1 MSTTDKPSDGEDLS
15 PPNISPDNMP
25 AEEADTRSEQETEQT
40 PSEVAMRIN
49 LLGRLVIPPSN
60 P

>member
-15 PPNISPDNMP
+15 PPNVSPHDMP
-25 AEEADTRSEQETEQT
+25 AEEPDATSEQETEQT

-49 LLGRLVIPPSN
+49 LLGKLVIPPSS

>member
-1 MSTTDKPSDGEDLS
+1 MSNQKNEKEIADNSDFSFTPPEILDGREDGTV
-15 PPNISPDNMP
+15 PN
-25 AEEADTRSEQETEQT
+25 

-49 LLGRLVIPPSN
+49 LLGKLIVPPAA